1 MTRRITASA
10 AIAISLSCV
19 GLFSLLPGEPPPQQA
34 AGSSPV
40 AAPAEDFVIHQNVEL
55 VLIDTGV
62 TDHSGNYVA
71 GLPKSAFTVTENGK
85 PCTITIFDNSDLPVT
100 LGILVDES
108 GSMTPRRREVLTAAE
123 ALIQESNPRDEI
135 FVLNFNDSVRRGLPE
150 ATPFSGNTEE
160 LRHAL
165 ERGAPEGKTALY
177 DAVFDGLAQLRE
189 GRRSRKALVL
199 VSDGGDTASTHK
211 RPETL
216 AALERSGATIYAIG
230 LYRPGDTEI
239 DPGFLRHLA
248 KMSGG
253 EAFFPTK
260 PEDLNEACRRIAKAI
275 RSRYVI
281 GYRPPD
287 GKRGE
292 MRNVR
297 IHVRSETGANLKV
310 LARSR
315 YRYGE
320 GPAAEAPT
328 GEESPDGTTKQ

>member
-1 MTRRITASA
+1 MTRRLTTTAA
-10 AIAISLSCV
+10 LAISLSCV
-19 GLFSLLPGEPPPQQA
+19 GLFSILAGETPTPQESVAPETTPQPGQ
-34 AGSSPV
+34 
-40 AAPAEDFVIHQNVEL
+40 DFVIHQNVEL
-55 VLIDTGV
+55 VLLDTGV
-62 TDHSGNYVA
+62 VDHAGNYVA
-71 GLPKSAFTVTENGK
+71 GLPKSAFRVTENGK
-85 PCTITIFDNSDLPVT
+85 PCPITIFDNSDLPVT

-108 GSMTPRRREVLTAAE
+108 GSMTPRRREVITAAE

-150 ATPFSGNTEE
+150 SKPFSGDIGE
-160 LRHAL
+160 LKQAL
-165 ERGAPEGKTALY
+165 EHSAPEGRTALY

-199 VSDGGDTASTHK
+199 VSDGGDTASTRK

-216 AALERSGATIYAIG
+216 AALERSGATVYAVG

-260 PEDLNEACRRIAKAI
+260 PDELTEACRRIAKAI

-297 IHVRSETGANLKV
+297 VHVRSESGENLKV

-320 GPAAEAPT
+320 GPSAAPT
-328 GEESPDGTTKQ
+328 REEPTDGATKR